1 MTVDRP
7 LAKQAARNCMRT
19 ARVSPYQIS
28 LLLVVITIAMS
39 AFEQFMINLFGIPY
53 YVEYGGYYITTLMPS
68 SINWFITIM
77 VSLLSTVLRAGFV
90 LYCLGVRRG
99 KEMPL
104 TTLFDGF
111 SIAGKV
117 ILLEIVTSIFV
128 FLWALLLVIPGIIAM
143 YRYRFALYNLLENP
157 DMGILE
163 AINLSKAQT
172 YGYKW
177 QLFVL
182 DLSFL
187 GWIFLSFFTF
197 GLLYIWLGPYMR
209 LTDIAFYDTI
219 RAQKGMSG
227 SGGQQNWQP
236 PHNGGPTPGQYDY
249 DWNHSGSSWSSAPQN
264 GAQTQTPPQ
273 NGTLPPQEPGGEAPS
288 QPAERRSD
296 HQDS

>member
-99 KEMPL
+99 KEMPM

-163 AINLSKAQT
+163 AINLSKA
-172 YGYKW
+172 
-177 QLFVL
+177 
-182 DLSFL
+182 
-187 GWIFLSFFTF
+187 
-197 GLLYIWLGPYMR
+197 
-209 LTDIAFYDTI
+209 
-219 RAQKGMSG
+219 
-227 SGGQQNWQP
+227 
-236 PHNGGPTPGQYDY
+236 
-249 DWNHSGSSWSSAPQN
+249 
-264 GAQTQTPPQ
+264 
-273 NGTLPPQEPGGEAPS
+273 
-288 QPAERRSD
+288 
-296 HQDS
+296 

>member
-53 YVEYGGYYITTLMPS
+53 YVEYGGYYITTL
-68 SINWFITIM
+68 
-77 VSLLSTVLRAGFV
+77 LSTVLSAGFA

-99 KEMPL
+99 KEMPM

-197 GLLYIWLGPYMR
+197 GLLYLWLGPYML

-236 PHNGGPTPGQYDY
+236 PHSGGPTPSQYDY
-249 DWNHSGSSWSSAPQN
+249 DWNHGGSSWSSAPQN
-264 GAQTQTPPQ
+264 GAQTQT
-273 NGTLPPQEPGGEAPS
+273 PPQEPGGEAPS

>member
-1 MTVDRP
+1 MMVDRP

-68 SINWFITIM
+68 GINWFVTIFI
-77 VSLLSTVLRAGFV
+77 SLVQPILMGGFYT
-90 LYCLGVRRG
+90 YCLAVRRG
-99 KEMPL
+99 KEMPV

-111 SIAGKV
+111 SIAGKI
-117 ILLEIVTSIFV
+117 ILLQIVMGIFV
-128 FLWALLLVIPGIIAM
+128 FLWSLLLVIPGIIAT
-143 YRYRFALYNLLENP
+143 YRYRFAMYNLVENP
-157 DMGILE
+157 DLGILE
-163 AINLSKAQT
+163 AINMSKAQT
-172 YGYKW
+172 AGYKW

-187 GWIFLSFFTF
+187 GWWILSAFTM
-197 GLLYIWLGPYMR
+197 GLLCIWLYPYYY